1 MPVITRSMTTKPVA
15 VARMR
20 TLAAEKAALAAAEK
34 AALVA
39 LAAAE
44 ENRHREDE
52 RVFRET
58 IDILMGESAQARTN
72 KERMGVITRFYKL
85 INSDLTTIYH
95 RNPDSWIKFVIA
107 VHIKVADLVYDLEQ
121 HHTEATDP
129 MTAEYTRELVTAHN
143 NLARLIGHHL
153 V

>member
-20 TLAAEKAALAAAEK
+20 PLAAEKAALAAAEK

-39 LAAAE
+39 LAE

-85 INSDLTTIYH
+85 INFDLTTIYH

>member
-20 TLAAEKAALAAAEK
+20 PLAAEKAALAAAEK

-39 LAAAE
+39 LAE

-85 INSDLTTIYH
+85 INFDLTNIYH
-95 RNPDSWIKFVIA
+95 RNPDSWIKFVIE